1 MPLRSWRFHT
11 TRILLL
17 TLVTALLGW
26 AIGHPWLTLL
36 AAAVSYLGWQGINL
50 WRLYRWVKDP
60 ASDIPQSFGIWADIY
75 DGISIMDVRNR
86 RQKEKYRSMIDEFRS
101 LTSALP
107 DATLV
112 IDENDVITWFNHA
125 AETLLDLQ
133 NPGDL
138 GQPVTNLIRE
148 TRFADW
154 LAVQGVV
161 QSPLEM
167 ASPRG
172 NRRWLTVI
180 AVPYRKTQR
189 LLILHDTTEV
199 HHLDKIRRDFVA
211 NISHELRTPLTVVQ
225 GYLEMLDSYPA
236 DEVAVAV
243 SKMLQQTGH
252 MQSLLDDLLEL
263 SRVQSGEIKGDEDVV
278 NVAALLMQLKEQAE
292 ELSAGRHE
300 LSFEVAPDTGLNGV
314 ASDLESAFGNLIS
327 NAIKYT
333 AEGRSIAVRWSN
345 SDEGPRFDVK
355 DEGIGIPTRD
365 ISRITERF
373 YRVGSGRGQKTGGTG
388 LGLAIVKHV
397 VNAHGAELLIHSEL
411 GEGSTFSIL
420 FPAERLRILT
430 NGSSN
435 DFGTES
441 AGDER

>member
-1 MPLRSWRFHT
+1 LALA
-11 TRILLL
+11 I
-17 TLVTALLGW
+17 ALLGW

-36 AAAVSYLGWQGINL
+36 AAAVLYLGWQGFNL
-50 WRLYRWVKDP
+50 WRLYRWLKDP
-60 ASDIPQSFGIWADIY
+60 TSDVPQSYGMWADIY

-86 RQKEKYRSMIDEFRS
+86 RQKKKYRHMIGEFRS
-101 LTSALP
+101 LTNALP
-107 DATLV
+107 DATLA
-112 IDENDVITWFNHA
+112 IDENDVITWFNKA
-125 AETLLDLQ
+125 AENLLDLQ

-138 GQPVTNLIRE
+138 GQPVSNLIRE
-148 TRFADW
+148 PRFADW

-172 NRRWLTVI
+172 EPRWLTVI
-180 AVPYRKTQR
+180 AVPFRRTQR
-189 LLILHDTTEV
+189 LLIFHDTTEV
-199 HHLDKIRRDFVA
+199 HNLEKIRRDFVA

-236 DEVAVAV
+236 DDVAVAV

-263 SRVQSGEIKGDEDVV
+263 SRVQSGEIKGKEEVV
-278 NVAALLMQLKEQAE
+278 NVAALLMLLKGQAE
-292 ELSAGRHE
+292 ELSAGRHP
-300 LSFEVAPDTGLNGV
+300 LSFDVAADAGLNGV
-314 ASDLESAFGNLIS
+314 APDLESAFSNLIA

-333 AEGRSIAVRWSN
+333 PEGRTVAVSWTRT
-345 SDEGPRFDVK
+345 DEGPRFDVK
-355 DEGIGIPTRD
+355 DEGVGIPARD
-365 ISRITERF
+365 IPRITERF

-397 VNAHGAELLIHSEL
+397 VNAHGAELLIDSEL

-420 FPAERLRILT
+420 FPTERLRLLD
-430 NGSSN
+430 NGAAN
-435 DFGTES
+435 EPGAES
-441 AGDER
+441 ADDDR